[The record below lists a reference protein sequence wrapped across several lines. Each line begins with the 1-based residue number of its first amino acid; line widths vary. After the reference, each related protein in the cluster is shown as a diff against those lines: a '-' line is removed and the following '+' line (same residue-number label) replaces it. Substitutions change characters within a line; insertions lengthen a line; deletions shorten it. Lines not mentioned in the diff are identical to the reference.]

1 MEPKSIR
8 RMLLEMFPEAERVS
22 LHSCWLSIRF
32 QGYRIETWW
41 NTDGSYDECLMCHVQ
56 PPHGPMRDVEA
67 HLAMIIKAKA
77 QMELIDRTFKDVN
90 HDPEEAGGDVPR
102 C

>member
-1 MEPKSIR
+1 
-8 RMLLEMFPEAERVS
+8 MFPESGRVS

-32 QGYRIETWW
+32 ERYRIEPWW
-41 NTDGSYDECLMCHVQ
+41 NLDGSYDQCLLCHVQ

-77 QMELIDRTFKDVN
+77 QMELINRTLKGVTL
-90 HDPEEAGGDVPR
+90 EGGSS
-102 C
+102 